1 MEHYSY
7 KEEWYYVICRKIMK
21 LKTIVNNN
29 GASQAQKDQY
39 HMLSFICGKQ
49 TIQGAGKAAE
59 TW

>member
-1 MEHYSY
+1 MEYYSY

-39 HMLSFICGKQ
+39 HMLSFNYTGSW
-49 TIQGAGKAAE
+49 QGSRNLV
-59 TW
+59 T